1 MKKKQQKYI
10 KKKQQKIKKLVACI
24 PIKIII
30 AMMVC

>member
-1 MKKKQQKYI
+1 MKKKTAKI
-10 KKKQQKIKKLVACI
+10 HKKKQQKIKKLVACI